1 MDVRTTVLTDA
12 ESALDARIGELF
24 AGLVEMR
31 KAGDM
36 DGLRLAWSEYARMK
50 NKRTVEH
57 QNKLSAALGLPISL
71 RAA

>member
-1 MDVRTTVLTDA
+1 MDGSATVLTDA

-36 DGLRLAWSEYARMK
+36 DGLRLAWTEYARMK
-50 NKRTVEH
+50 NRRTVEH
-57 QNKLSAALGLPISL
+57 QNKLSAALGLPIQL

>member
-1 MDVRTTVLTDA
+1 MDGSATVLTDA

-24 AGLVEMR
+24 AGLAEMR

-36 DGLRLAWSEYARMK
+36 DGLRLAWTEYARMK
-50 NKRTVEH
+50 NRRTVEH
-57 QNKLSAALGLPISL
+57 QNKLSAALGLPIAL